1 MQTLIKR
8 LELIKSCILLGD
20 EELIPNQLAKLPASD
35 DAQVLAIVAALHT
48 EQYAQAMSLIEQ
60 FLSRHSGLVLFDDS
74 IKAGLKLELK
84 RLEATLLQLNEDK
97 NTAQQLLSE
106 FNRRYHIVLGDV
118 LQAILVLNYQ
128 IAAQKSHLA
137 RQAHQK
143 LQRAKADIAEQ
154 VETLKAQVKDLQNS
168 ELDDAQI
175 EQLHDALN
183 QLRDAKYQH
192 QSVEEELDAFEES
205 LKADQDYQRYQ
216 QAKQDKADF
225 EEEAEEI
232 IAQHVQE
239 LSAEDKARLKK
250 AYRQAAKRCHPD
262 TVTEQYKAQA
272 HHIMSELNLAYEKQD
287 IAEVE
292 RILLLLESGAGFVA
306 SSDGIND
313 SQQLQQKI
321 AELHQHIAQLQSDI
335 DAFTQDPSYQRVQAL
350 EDWDMYFD
358 DVYASLEQ
366 ERQTLEAQYQQLLS
380 AEPPKPT
387 PVAAPVPDEEDA
399 YWSSEF

>member
-8 LELIKSCILLGD
+8 LELIKSCILLSD

-35 DAQVLAIVAALHT
+35 DARVLAIMSALHA

-60 FLSRHSGLVLFDDS
+60 FLSQYSGLVLFDDG

-143 LQRAKADIAEQ
+143 LQRAKADIAKQ

-175 EQLHDALN
+175 KQLHDALN

-192 QSVEEELDAFEES
+192 QSIEEELDAFEEG
-205 LKADQDYQRYQ
+205 LKADPDYQRYQ

-239 LSAEDKARLKK
+239 LSTEDKARLKK
-250 AYRQAAKRCHPD
+250 PIAK
-262 TVTEQYKAQA
+262 
-272 HHIMSELNLAYEKQD
+272 
-287 IAEVE
+287 
-292 RILLLLESGAGFVA
+292 
-306 SSDGIND
+306 
-313 SQQLQQKI
+313 
-321 AELHQHIAQLQSDI
+321 LQSAVI
-335 DAFTQDPSYQRVQAL
+335 PI
-350 EDWDMYFD
+350 
-358 DVYASLEQ
+358 
-366 ERQTLEAQYQQLLS
+366 
-380 AEPPKPT
+380 P
-387 PVAAPVPDEEDA
+387 
-399 YWSSEF
+399 

>member
-1 MQTLIKR
+1 MQVLIKR
-8 LELIKSCILLGD
+8 LELIKSCILLSD
-20 EELIPNQLAKLPASD
+20 EELIPNQLAKLPTSD
-35 DAQVLAIVAALHT
+35 DAQVLAIVAALRT

-60 FLSRHSGLVLFDDS
+60 FLSQYSGLVLFDDG

-97 NTAQQLLSE
+97 KTAQQLLSE

-118 LQAILVLNYQ
+118 LQAILGLNYQ
-128 IAAQKSHLA
+128 IATQKSHLA
-137 RQAHQK
+137 RQAYQK
-143 LQRAKADIAEQ
+143 LQRAKAEIAKQ

-239 LSAEDKARLKK
+239 LSTEDKARLKK

-335 DAFTQDPSYQRVQAL
+335 DALTQDPSYQRVQAL

-366 ERQTLEAQYQQLLS
+366 ERQALEAQYQQLLS
-380 AEPPKPT
+380 LE
-387 PVAAPVPDEEDA
+387 
-399 YWSSEF
+399 S

>member
-8 LELIKSCILLGD
+8 LELIKSCIVLGD
-20 EELIPNQLAKLPASD
+20 EELIPNQLAKLPTSD
-35 DAQVLAIVAALHT
+35 DAQVLAIVAVLRT
-48 EQYAQAMSLIEQ
+48 EQYAQAMSLIEH
-60 FLSRHSGLVLFDDS
+60 FLSRHSGLVLFDDG
-74 IKAGLKLELK
+74 IKSGLKLELK

-106 FNRRYHIVLGDV
+106 FNRRYHIVLGDA
-118 LQAILVLNYQ
+118 LQAILGLNYQ

-137 RQAHQK
+137 RQVHQK
-143 LQRAKADIAEQ
+143 LQRAKADIAKQ

-168 ELDDAQI
+168 ELDDVQI

-192 QSVEEELDAFEES
+192 QSIEEELDAFEES

-239 LSAEDKARLKK
+239 LSTEDKARLKK

-321 AELHQHIAQLQSDI
+321 AELHQHIAQLQADI
-335 DAFTQDPSYQRVQAL
+335 DALTQDPSYQRVQAL

-366 ERQTLEAQYQQLLS
+366 ERQALEAQYQQLLS
-380 AEPPKPT
+380 LE
-387 PVAAPVPDEEDA
+387 
-399 YWSSEF
+399 S